1 MPEKKKIPTRK
12 SRSKTG
18 MQKTAKRCRQP
29 CKDCGHVPESDALFC
44 PMCGVSLEEPGE
56 KASQTPAPVCE
67 REPAG
72 PPEKPEPVAEVAA
85 AKPKPVAET
94 PDETAA
100 DEDPAE
106 TPRSCQCGQELPAD
120 AQFCMQCG
128 AKIGQAPSRYRLL
141 CTSSDGDIAVDI
153 ADDEIVIGKAGESGL
168 AIPSDEYVSRQHARV
183 FISDGKI
190 ILEDLGSSNGTYL
203 RVHQPV
209 SVEPGDEILV
219 GASVLRIEEARP

>member
-1 MPEKKKIPTRK
+1 MPEKKKTPTRRP
-12 SRSKTG
+12 RSKAG
-18 MQKTAKRCRQP
+18 MQKPAKRRRPP

-56 KASQTPAPVCE
+56 KASQTPASVCE
-67 REPAG
+67 QEPAG
-72 PPEKPEPVAEVAA
+72 PPEKPEPETGAAA
-85 AKPKPVAET
+85 AKPKPVTET

-100 DEDPAE
+100 DEESLKDV
-106 TPRSCQCGQELPAD
+106 RSCRCGQELPID

-128 AKIGQAPSRYRLL
+128 AKVGQASSRYRLL

-153 ADDEIVIGKAGESGL
+153 ADDEIVIGKAEESGL
-168 AIPSDEYVSRQHARV
+168 AIPSDEYVSRQHARI

-190 ILEDLGSSNGTYL
+190 ILDDLGSSNGTYL
-203 RVHQPV
+203 RVRQPV

-219 GASVLRIEEARP
+219 GASVLRIEEVQP